1 MDSEFDDN
9 EENGLSAAEM
19 VFARLLS
26 GNTSIEEAVDRACDS
41 DPKIESAL
49 RKQLNRYLQRRQ
61 QRLHQKNSSE
71 EKKSDIEG
79 LAGLIL
85 DKYSADLDINYSF
98 ISDNEVP
105 MTPEFDGRYDLLEE
119 IARGGMGAIFSI
131 KDPVLQREL
140 AMKVVLGNEK
150 GQAPPQRIYRFLREA
165 RITAKLSHPGIVPVH
180 ELNSDNEGRYFFTM
194 DRINGNELRDVMIA
208 YNSGDPKWDL
218 NRLLEVLL
226 HVCDTLEFAHVRD
239 VIHRDIKPSNI
250 MVGKFGEV
258 YVMDWGLA
266 RQINGPEED
275 PLMDIISEKVS
286 TNENGSTIVTKDGA
300 VVGTPSYMSPEQASP
315 ETSEIG
321 PWTDVYAVGA
331 LLYEILTGSPPYRNS
346 EKPLPGQKVLKLLKE
361 GPPEDVHKLAPD
373 APEDLIQICKIAM
386 QRDPKDRPK
395 DCGEVSQMI
404 RKVQRSRA
412 KDARITREAKDNARK
427 SKAVNQFLTSL
438 FINPEEENPT
448 LYGLNA
454 HKLLELGAEKLLS
467 EGPGEAEIQVTLIS
481 TLASIF
487 LETGDPVRAE
497 SLLEKECVIRR
508 EHSHWPGEDLIA
520 ALRKLATAQK
530 ALRKLEKT
538 ESTLQEAI
546 EQKVLSQDQTL
557 FTEVQQELADLL
569 NLRGDW
575 FQAEEMFRDLIL
587 NLVKDKSSKKIQA
600 LLGLSRC
607 YSYQGDWLESE
618 KNLELAMDIATK
630 SRSEEICPELPEL
643 LFEKA
648 GLFLESQRDNVK
660 KEQLIEAR
668 SYLEKAIELQ
678 IALKGEQSS
687 ITARYQRALSCCLQ
701 RLGETDE
708 AEKVARAAL
717 VNIRMTHILQH
728 PLCAR
733 SFARLASILFQSGQ
747 DSTATKLLQEA
758 GLSLDIEAVRKEH
771 RFAALEARVRLLSLS
786 HQWEDARKTLKQLD
800 EEGDEL
806 PTMALLR
813 KKDIESIC
821 KDAHIEPQLSD

>member
-1 MDSEFDDN
+1 MDYERDDN

-41 DPKIESAL
+41 DPKLEPAL
-49 RKQLNRYLQRRQ
+49 RRQLNKYLQRRQ
-61 QRLHQKNSSE
+61 QRLQQKNSSE
-71 EKKSDIEG
+71 EKKPNIEG

-140 AMKVVLGNEK
+140 AMKVVLGNEE

-165 RITAKLSHPGIVPVH
+165 RITARLSHPGIVPVH
-180 ELNSDNEGRYFFTM
+180 ELNSDNEGRYYFTM
-194 DRINGNELRDVMIA
+194 DRINGKELRDVMIA

-218 NRLLEVLL
+218 NRLLEVIL
-226 HVCDTLEFAHVRD
+226 HVCDTLEFAHD
-239 VIHRDIKPSNI
+239 WGVIHRDIKPSNI

-266 RQINGPEED
+266 RQIDGPEED
-275 PLMDIISEKVS
+275 PLMDFISEKFS
-286 TNENGSTIVTKDGA
+286 NNQNGSTIVTKDGA

-315 ETSEIG
+315 ETSEMG

-331 LLYEILTGSPPYRNS
+331 LLYEILTGSPPYRNR

-395 DCGEVSQMI
+395 DCGEISQMI

-412 KDARITREAKDNARK
+412 KDARITKEAKDNARK

-454 HKLLELGAEKLLS
+454 HKLLELGAGKLLS
-467 EGPGEAEIQVTLIS
+467 EDPGEAEIQVTLIS

-546 EQKVLSQDQTL
+546 EQKVLSQDQPL

-587 NLVKDKSSKKIQA
+587 NLGKDKSSKKIQA

-607 YSYQGDWLESE
+607 YSYQGDWEESK
-618 KNLELAMDIATK
+618 KNLALAMDIATK

-648 GLFLESQRDNVK
+648 GLFLESQRDN
-660 KEQLIEAR
+660 
-668 SYLEKAIELQ
+668 
-678 IALKGEQSS
+678 
-687 ITARYQRALSCCLQ
+687 
-701 RLGETDE
+701 
-708 AEKVARAAL
+708 
-717 VNIRMTHILQH
+717 
-728 PLCAR
+728 
-733 SFARLASILFQSGQ
+733 
-747 DSTATKLLQEA
+747 
-758 GLSLDIEAVRKEH
+758 
-771 RFAALEARVRLLSLS
+771 
-786 HQWEDARKTLKQLD
+786 
-800 EEGDEL
+800 
-806 PTMALLR
+806 
-813 KKDIESIC
+813 
-821 KDAHIEPQLSD
+821 

>member
-395 DCGEVSQMI
+395 DCGEV
-404 RKVQRSRA
+404 
-412 KDARITREAKDNARK
+412 
-427 SKAVNQFLTSL
+427 
-438 FINPEEENPT
+438 
-448 LYGLNA
+448 
-454 HKLLELGAEKLLS
+454 
-467 EGPGEAEIQVTLIS
+467 
-481 TLASIF
+481 
-487 LETGDPVRAE
+487 
-497 SLLEKECVIRR
+497 
-508 EHSHWPGEDLIA
+508 
-520 ALRKLATAQK
+520 
-530 ALRKLEKT
+530 
-538 ESTLQEAI
+538 
-546 EQKVLSQDQTL
+546 
-557 FTEVQQELADLL
+557 
-569 NLRGDW
+569 
-575 FQAEEMFRDLIL
+575 
-587 NLVKDKSSKKIQA
+587 
-600 LLGLSRC
+600 
-607 YSYQGDWLESE
+607 
-618 KNLELAMDIATK
+618 
-630 SRSEEICPELPEL
+630 
-643 LFEKA
+643 
-648 GLFLESQRDNVK
+648 
-660 KEQLIEAR
+660 
-668 SYLEKAIELQ
+668 
-678 IALKGEQSS
+678 
-687 ITARYQRALSCCLQ
+687 
-701 RLGETDE
+701 
-708 AEKVARAAL
+708 
-717 VNIRMTHILQH
+717 
-728 PLCAR
+728 
-733 SFARLASILFQSGQ
+733 
-747 DSTATKLLQEA
+747 
-758 GLSLDIEAVRKEH
+758 
-771 RFAALEARVRLLSLS
+771 
-786 HQWEDARKTLKQLD
+786 
-800 EEGDEL
+800 
-806 PTMALLR
+806 
-813 KKDIESIC
+813 
-821 KDAHIEPQLSD
+821 